1 MLLALYRE
9 MAVSMSWLK
18 ITTAALALFFLG
30 SSGCA
35 VDTSS
40 SKLGSVGSGGSGP
53 ASSATG
59 MTATVGGVGG
69 SDFSTSATG
78 AGGTDECDNT
88 LDVTYRDFS
97 QSHPDF
103 EMSYLGDQVRRQ
115 LVKPLLG
122 EDKRPVF
129 LDGIGCPAD
138 PNNQFGCANWK
149 ATEPVIQSAAS
160 FQQWFHTID
169 GVNFGFDKTITL
181 TEEPPG
187 SGVYVYDNSGFFPLG
202 PSEGFGVSP
211 VNNNPEGKNYLF
223 TTEIH
228 LNFTYEAQQVFN
240 FRGDDD
246 LWIFVNNRLALDL
259 GSLHAPA
266 EGTIDFDALAGALDI
281 SPGGVYAMDIFH
293 AERHTTG
300 SNFRIETNISC
311 FTPGEAPK

>member
-1 MLLALYRE
+1 
-9 MAVSMSWLK
+9 MSWLK
-18 ITTAALALFFLG
+18 FGAAALALSFLG
-30 SSGCA
+30 SYGCA
-35 VDTSS
+35 VHSS
-40 SKLGSVGSGGSGP
+40 DSKLGSEGSGGSGP
-53 ASSATG
+53 ASSTSA

-69 SDFSTSATG
+69 ADFSTSATG
-78 AGGTDECDNT
+78 AGGEGECDN
-88 LDVTYRDFS
+88 LLEVTYRDFS

-115 LVKPLLG
+115 LVEPLLG

-129 LDGIGCPAD
+129 LDSIGCPAD
-138 PNNQFGCANWK
+138 PNTQFGCANWK
-149 ATEPVIQSAAS
+149 STEPVIQSAAS
-160 FQQWFHTID
+160 FDQWFHTVD

-181 TEEPPG
+181 TEDPPG
-187 SGVYVYDNSGFFPLG
+187 SEVYVYDNSGFFPLG

-211 VNNNPEGKNYLF
+211 INNNPEGKNYLF

-228 LNFTYEAQQVFN
+228 LNFTYEAGQVFN

-266 EGTIDFDALAGALDI
+266 EGAIDFDALAGALDI
-281 SPGGVYAMDIFH
+281 SPGGAYAMDIFH

-311 FTPGEAPK
+311 FTPVDVPE